1 MASTSTP
8 YSSAPAFPTLA
19 HFLLPQPHHGQVSTP
34 GTWDLKDDIRNAFKS
49 PAHSVFRKG
58 TVIGFSNLR
67 DQAKENDDIEILG
80 QVSRSILAAQ
90 LCKTSAPS
98 SFSAKAYIIHP
109 ANLDIFS
116 PQRLLESLLSAS
128 QQPPLS
134 RNEAVSRL
142 DHVQLFP
149 VFDMAA
155 AAQSIG
161 EVSGAL
167 HRYKEEQESRQNH
180 QAESTGNSDCSIF
193 LLIAGLD
200 TLTEGVVRASSIVRG
215 TAILSNILRTLTQLS
230 RMHSPY
236 LSVMLINTSGLGTM
250 TSNMHVAPGQMQ
262 QRRNPGYK
270 PQTSL
275 EDGLQSIFHASERL
289 FPSLLM
295 RTLEQ
300 GIDAHLLLSTVKSAH
315 VVEVIKDRVGN
326 GVGRW
331 CMWDKRIN

>member
-1 MASTSTP
+1 
-8 YSSAPAFPTLA
+8 
-19 HFLLPQPHHGQVSTP
+19 
-34 GTWDLKDDIRNAFKS
+34 
-49 PAHSVFRKG
+49 
-58 TVIGFSNLR
+58 
-67 DQAKENDDIEILG
+67 
-80 QVSRSILAAQ
+80 
-90 LCKTSAPS
+90 
-98 SFSAKAYIIHP
+98 
-109 ANLDIFS
+109 
-116 PQRLLESLLSAS
+116 
-128 QQPPLS
+128 
-134 RNEAVSRL
+134 
-142 DHVQLFP
+142 
-149 VFDMAA
+149 MAA
-155 AAQSIG
+155 AAQAIG
-161 EVSGAL
+161 EVSDTL
-167 HRYKEEQESRQNH
+167 HRYKEEQESRQNC
-180 QAESTGNSDCSIF
+180 QAESTGNSDCRIF

-262 QRRNPGYK
+262 KRRCQGNN
-270 PQTSL
+270 PQTSR
-275 EDGLQSIFHASERL
+275 EDGLHSIFHASERL

-331 CMWDKRIN
+331 CIWDRRIS